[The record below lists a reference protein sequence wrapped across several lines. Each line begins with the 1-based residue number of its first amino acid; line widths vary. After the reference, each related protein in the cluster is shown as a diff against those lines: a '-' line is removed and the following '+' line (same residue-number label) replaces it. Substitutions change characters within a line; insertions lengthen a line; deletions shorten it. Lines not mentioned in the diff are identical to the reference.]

1 MDKFKEDNIYVLL
14 FAITFL
20 LIAIMSLLTT
30 FIFFVYKP

>member
-20 LIAIMSLLTT
+20 LVVIMSLLIT
-30 FIFFVYKP
+30 FIFFIYKP